1 VVEKARN
8 KVTARSLQTLGLGV
22 LIALAM
28 PLAYL
33 VLAYLIGSG
42 MVAAPTGAVNDALKS
57 LGLNAT
63 AGFVL
68 AALGLSTIGR
78 GAGIRN
84 VWAWTA
90 LAVIGLPLIAVA
102 WFFSY
107 ATLGGATGS
116 PF

>member
-1 VVEKARN
+1 M
-8 KVTARSLQTLGLGV
+8 TSRSLQTLGLGV
-22 LIALAM
+22 LIAVAM

-33 VLAYLIGSG
+33 VLSFLIGSG
-42 MVAAPTGAVNDALKS
+42 LVAAPTGTVNDALKS

-63 AGFVL
+63 VGFVL
-68 AALGLSTIGR
+68 AALGLSMIGR

-90 LAVIGLPLIAVA
+90 LAVIGLPLIAVV
-102 WFFSY
+102 WFFGY